1 MMNCPH
7 HLSTEQWLMPFRGDE
22 GCFFWTWETKPV
34 PISLDLPFVVT
45 QVPAPDELALLG
57 LAGFASK
64 RR

>member
-1 MMNCPH
+1 
-7 HLSTEQWLMPFRGDE
+7 MPFRGDE
-22 GCFFWTWETKPV
+22 GCFFWTWETEPV